1 MRVLITPMA
10 WPTHYYQMVGL
21 AWALRAAGHDVR
33 VAGQPPLADAVTG
46 TGIIAVTAG
55 GGYDIIAGIADAVR
69 VRDELARDLNVT
81 GPGQFPPEVLRRLL
95 DLRMVPHVRTAQ
107 DMAEDLVSFA
117 VAWRPDLV
125 VTDPL
130 VYAAPLAAA
139 AVGAPVVRHL
149 WGPDMSRK
157 VGLPGN
163 GVSVEQDHR
172 AAWPQEMAE
181 LYARYGVEPPAD
193 LAVRTLDTC
202 PESLQLPGVPNR
214 VAMRYTSYNGAAVA
228 PAWLLE
234 PAERPRI
241 CVTWGSLTTTMKG
254 EEAFLVPQIVRALA
268 GLDVELILALRAAD
282 RARLGELPSHMRALE
297 GMPLDLILPTCSAIM
312 HQSGAGS
319 TLTAALHGV
328 PQITVPQIADQGLVS
343 ERLSGTGAGIA
354 LDGDRLEEETV
365 RRAVTEVLDTPGPA
379 EAARRLRAEM
389 LDQPAPSAIVADLE
403 ALAG

>member
-172 AAWPQEMAE
+172 AAWPEEMAE

-268 GLDVELILALRAAD
+268 GLDVEVILALRAAD
-282 RARLGELPSHMRALE
+282 RARLGELPPHMRALE

-343 ERLSGTGAGIA
+343 ERLAGTGAGIS

-365 RRAVTEVLDTPGPA
+365 RRAVTEVLNTPGPA

-389 LDQPAPSAIVADLE
+389 LEQPAPSAIVAELE

>member
-172 AAWPQEMAE
+172 AAWPEEMAE

-228 PAWLLE
+228 PSWLLE

-268 GLDVELILALRAAD
+268 GLDVEVILALRAAD
-282 RARLGELPSHMRALE
+282 RARLGELPPHMRALE

-343 ERLSGTGAGIA
+343 ERLAGTGAGIS

-389 LDQPAPSAIVADLE
+389 LEQPAPSAIVAELE

>member
-1 MRVLITPMA
+1 MA

-163 GVSVEQDHR
+163 GVSAEQDHR
-172 AAWPQEMAE
+172 AAWPPEMAE

-214 VAMRYTSYNGAAVA
+214 VAMRYTSYNGAAVV

-268 GLDVELILALRAAD
+268 GVDVEVILALRAAD
-282 RARLGELPSHMRALE
+282 RARLGELPPHMRALE

-343 ERLSGTGAGIA
+343 ERLAGTGAGIA
-354 LDGDRLEEETV
+354 LDGDRLDEETV
-365 RRAVTEVLDTPGPA
+365 RRAVTEVLGTPGPA

-389 LDQPAPSAIVADLE
+389 LDQPAPAAIVAELE
-403 ALAG
+403 ALVG